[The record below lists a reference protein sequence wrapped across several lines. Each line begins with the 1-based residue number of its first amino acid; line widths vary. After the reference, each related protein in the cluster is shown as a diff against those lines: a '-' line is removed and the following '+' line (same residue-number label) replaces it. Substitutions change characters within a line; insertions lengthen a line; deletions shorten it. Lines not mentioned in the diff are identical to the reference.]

1 MYFYEYN
8 NAVLLVSYMILY
20 PARKWLTKVLF
31 WQYSDNIFLSRLVK
45 SIATEVDKVY
55 TDFLYEKM
63 AGKDPKMKIENL
75 KYI

>member
-1 MYFYEYN
+1 MYFFEYN

-31 WQYSDNIFLSRLVK
+31 WQYSDNIFLSRLVF
-45 SIATEVDKVY
+45 SMPREVDKVY
-55 TDFLYEKM
+55 TDFLYAKM
-63 AGKDPKMKIENL
+63 VGKDPKMKIKNL

>member
-1 MYFYEYN
+1 MYFFEYN

-45 SIATEVDKVY
+45 SIAREVDKVY
-55 TDFLYEKM
+55 TDFLYEKI

>member
-1 MYFYEYN
+1 MSFSVCN
-8 NAVLLVSYMILY
+8 NAVLLVLYGILY
-20 PARKWLTKVLF
+20 PPRNWLTKVLF

-55 TDFLYEKM
+55 TDFLYEKI